1 MRTLANYEKLLSD
14 FAPDSLPDKLQEL
27 ILSVS
32 SMSPKDQIDALIVIS
47 QQMTLLVQR
56 LNFQFHMSNRIIQSQ
71 SEQIRLLQEFVK

>member
-14 FAPDSLPDKLQEL
+14 NPMVSVPDKLQEL

>member
-1 MRTLANYEKLLSD
+1 MSNVFFQGV

>member
-1 MRTLANYEKLLSD
+1 MRT
-14 FAPDSLPDKLQEL
+14 LPDKLQEL

-56 LNFQFHMSNRIIQSQ
+56 LNFQFHMLNRIIQSQ

>member
-1 MRTLANYEKLLSD
+1 MRTLANYEK

>member
-1 MRTLANYEKLLSD
+1 MKMMIEKGV